1 MNAVFPLSRRPVFG
15 RMAVHIP
22 AMQAFAFRL
31 HRLWAAF
38 SLRKLLDIDFG
49 GLALPLLFP
58 LNQAD
63 PLDRV
68 QLCQQ
73 LTGFAVAAVQ
83 VLLDFID
90 GVIDKYPALFIQP
103 AVSHGQAHAVK
114 QQSIEQLCVRGQ
126 PLKLLAC
133 HKQAGDAD
141 KRIAFGLRAVEI
153 VVVHVVFLSQKTK

>member
-1 MNAVFPLSRRPVFG
+1 
-15 RMAVHIP
+15 MAVRIP

-31 HRLWAAF
+31 YRLRGTF
-38 SLRKLLDIDFG
+38 SFRKLLDIDFS

-58 LNQAD
+58 LDQAD
-63 PLDRV
+63 PLDRI
-68 QLCQQ
+68 QLCQK

-83 VLLDFID
+83 VLLDFVDGIID
-90 GVIDKYPALFIQP
+90 IYPALLIQP

-114 QQSIEQLCVRGQ
+114 QQRIEQLCVHGQ
-126 PLKLLAC
+126 PLKLLAR

-141 KRIAFGLRAVEI
+141 KRIAFGLSAVEI